1 MNKDIDRH
9 IENIRQNLP
18 FCAAVESDNIDFDL
32 KLIIYIW
39 ACIFVAVVIMSFYQ
53 FVIGG

>member
-1 MNKDIDRH
+1 MDKDIDRR

-32 KLIIYIW
+32 KLIIYTW
-39 ACIFVAVVIMSFYQ
+39 ACIFVAVVIAGF
-53 FVIGG
+53 INL